1 MNDTKVVILA
11 AGKGKRMGANI
22 PKPLVPVAGKPMIS
36 HLLDRI
42 RVSGLDEKPVV
53 IVSVDGKAD
62 FEAELGDSVNFA
74 VQLEQNG
81 TGDALRYAE
90 EACKGAS
97 RIIVLYGDHPF
108 IGPDVLKQLA
118 DLSSK
123 NPGDIAMLTATVPN
137 FEGDF
142 GMFVKWGKIVRAGSV
157 KGHGDAMPVQ
167 ALREVKDCSV
177 EELEIKEVNPG
188 IYAFPVPWVF
198 DRLKDVKNENAS
210 GEYYLTDLIGLA
222 MQEGRKIVTA
232 SVDPLQVVGINTPDE
247 LKKAEELLTKRI

>member
-11 AGKGKRMGANI
+11 AGKGKRMGASV

-42 RVSGLDEKPVV
+42 RKSGLDEKPVV
-53 IVSVDGKAD
+53 IVSPDGKD
-62 FEAELGDSVNFA
+62 TFFAELGDSVTYG

-90 EACKGAS
+90 DACKGAS

-108 IGPDVLKQLA
+108 IGPEVLKQLA

-123 NPGDIAMLTATVPN
+123 NSGDIAMLTATVPN
-137 FEGDF
+137 FVGDYS
-142 GMFVKWGKIVRAGSV
+142 MFIKWGKIIRASSA
-157 KGHGDAMPVQ
+157 KGHDGVMPVQ
-167 ALREVKDCSV
+167 ALRESKDASA
-177 EELEIKEVNPG
+177 EEAMITEVNPG

-222 MQEGRKIVTA
+222 MAEGRKIVTA

-247 LKKAEELLTKRI
+247 LSKAEELLNKRL

>member
-11 AGKGKRMGANI
+11 AGKGKRMGAAV
-22 PKPLVPVAGKPMIS
+22 PKPLVPIAGKSMIS
-36 HLLDRI
+36 HLLDRV
-42 RVSGLDEKPVV
+42 RASGLDLKPVV
-53 IVSVDGKAD
+53 IVSVDGKDA
-62 FEAELGDSVNFA
+62 FEEELGDSVHYA
-74 VQLEQNG
+74 IQEHQNG

-90 EACKGAS
+90 DACVGAS

-118 DLSSK
+118 DLSST

-142 GMFVKWGKIVRAGSV
+142 ALFSKWGKVVRERGEV
-157 KGHGDAMPVQ
+157 V
-167 ALREVKDCSV
+167 ALREVKDCTP
-177 EELEIKEVNPG
+177 EEQNITEVNPG

-210 GEYYLTDLIGLA
+210 GEYYLTDLIGLGMA
-222 MQEGRKIVTA
+222 EERHIVTA
-232 SVDPLQVVGINTPDE
+232 SVDPLQVVGINTPEE
-247 LKKAEELLTKRI
+247 LKKAEEIVTVRI